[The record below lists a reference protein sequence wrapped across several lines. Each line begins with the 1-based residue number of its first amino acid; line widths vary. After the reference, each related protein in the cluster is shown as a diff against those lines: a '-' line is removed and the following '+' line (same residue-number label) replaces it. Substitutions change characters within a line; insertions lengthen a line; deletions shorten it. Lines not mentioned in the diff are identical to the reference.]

1 MYTLYP
7 TTQLTR
13 SMPSLGAN
21 EAINMTADAESRRAK
36 KRQTDRNAQR
46 QHRKRQ
52 KQYIEG
58 LEAQISLLK
67 SAGKT
72 EASQLAA
79 QNLQLQDEVGL
90 LSFNLPEVRWL
101 TESAA
106 PTNARSLGRDGEH
119 TATPTRP
126 KIKLDTQCTIGLF

>member
-1 MYTLYP
+1 
-7 TTQLTR
+7 
-13 SMPSLGAN
+13 
-21 EAINMTADAESRRAK
+21 MTADAETRRAK

-67 SAGKT
+67 SAGKS
-72 EASQLAA
+72 ESSQLAA

-90 LSFNLPEVRWL
+90 LLFSL
-101 TESAA
+101 SA
-106 PTNARSLGRDGEH
+106 
-119 TATPTRP
+119 
-126 KIKLDTQCTIGLF
+126 